1 MKRLFIAL
9 MLCLLLPAGAAAF
22 DLTPYELA
30 QSDPYD
36 LIGGFTPVSPKEYLQ
51 ILACVMPDGSS
62 VKTLQHWKE
71 RQLLLN
77 LALEPL
83 PATGYTPILRADGS
97 IHILQR
103 TDRVE
108 NGKTW
113 KEDLTLYT
121 LAGQELTNPRSF
133 EDEPYIL
140 RYFGSGFAGVRGS
153 SGEFSELLIY
163 DESEALRFRCTL
175 PFEDAHLQ
183 DGFAQDESVYA
194 LLTPKVFDTN
204 TLAMCISPDNTVSW
218 TYTDDGK
225 IASCNALHPDGQGGV
240 LLSGSYESDYK
251 TYRFTHLNAS
261 GECDW
266 IKTLSAKKAIVHPSL
281 TIIEEDGTITLY
293 GYVVAV
299 SRDLY
304 TLFSMNMDA
313 QGNVL
318 SLDVRDYSMRKD
330 TGPSIFLAGDGTVLV
345 YSHQFVS
352 SPPAVLVPFD
362 DLPRADDPGIT
373 LK

>member
-9 MLCLLLPAGAAAF
+9 LLCLLLPAGAAAF

-30 QSDPYD
+30 QHDSYD
-36 LIGGFTPVSPKEYLQ
+36 LIGGFTPVSPKEHLQ

-77 LALEPL
+77 LALDPL

-121 LAGQELTNPRSF
+121 ICGQELINPRAF
-133 EDEPYIL
+133 EGEPYML
-140 RYFGSGFAGVRGS
+140 RYFGSGFAGICGR

-175 PFEDAHLQ
+175 PFENAHLQ
-183 DGFAQDESVYA
+183 DVFAQDESVYV
-194 LLTPKVFDTN
+194 LLTPKGLDTN
-204 TLAMCISPDNTVSW
+204 TLTMCISPDHAVSW
-218 TYTDDGK
+218 AYTDDGK
-225 IASCNALHPDGQGGV
+225 TATCNALHPDGQGGT

-251 TYRFTHLNAS
+251 MYRITHLNAS
-261 GECDW
+261 GERDW
-266 IKTLSAKKAIVHPSL
+266 SKTLAAKKAIAHPSL
-281 TIIEEDGTITLY
+281 TIIEDDGTITLY
-293 GYVVAV
+293 GYVVAA
-299 SRDLY
+299 SRELY
-304 TLFSMNMDA
+304 TLFAMNLDA

-330 TGPSIFLAGDGTVLV
+330 TGPSILLASDGSILV
-345 YSHQFVS
+345 YSNQFVS

-373 LK
+373 FK